1 MGTQT
6 LANVVIKK
14 RKGVENM
21 ELKQEQLKNVDGGAI
36 TSAMLNAITKAVNTL
51 YELGKQTG
59 SALRRVIENTYCPIK

>member
-1 MGTQT
+1 
-6 LANVVIKK
+6 
-14 RKGVENM
+14 M
-21 ELKQEQLKNVDGGAI
+21 ELKQEQLKNINGGAI